1 MAGRATDADLAALA
15 ETKLGE
21 HDYGKSHPSDE
32 KFAES
37 SVDNHTDNH
46 TIDDAHEGL
55 EFPTEEERHTLR
67 RVSDAIPWNAYRK
80 SNLYTPRTCVN
91 ESPLVIA
98 TIELAERFSYY
109 GSTVVFVSACHRQ
122 KKFWALSYAFF
133 QTNFIQQPLPARSR
147 VGAGGGDSGQS
158 GALGQGQQTAFG
170 LTTFFQFWSYVTP
183 LLGAYIADAHWGRFK
198 TISWSL
204 GVVLIGHV
212 ILIISAVPGVIEK
225 KSAMGAFV
233 VALIVI
239 GLGTGGFK
247 SNISPLV
254 AEQYTRTKLFV
265 TTTKSGERV
274 IVDPALTCV
283 PLSDDAP

>member
-80 SNLYTPRTCVN
+80 SNLYIPRTCVN

-109 GSTVVFVSACHRQ
+109 GSTVVFVSACRRK

-133 QTNFIQQPLPARSR
+133 RPILSSNLFQLAHGLVLVVVTLANPVLSVKVNKPHSVLPHS
-147 VGAGGGDSGQS
+147 SS
-158 GALGQGQQTAFG
+158 FG
-170 LTTFFQFWSYVTP
+170 HT
-183 LLGAYIADAHWGRFK
+183 
-198 TISWSL
+198 
-204 GVVLIGHV
+204 
-212 ILIISAVPGVIEK
+212 
-225 KSAMGAFV
+225 
-233 VALIVI
+233 
-239 GLGTGGFK
+239 
-247 SNISPLV
+247 
-254 AEQYTRTKLFV
+254 
-265 TTTKSGERV
+265 
-274 IVDPALTCV
+274 
-283 PLSDDAP
+283 